1 MPMKKY
7 KIVFKLFLVFFF
19 VSNLFAANVKQE
31 SKEEDNNVAYLSL
44 QKQVSR
50 EYRITGNFK
59 KDNKYNKKYVV
70 YARLSNDK
78 QDDTEKDA
86 SNNKYSVSG
95 NEAGFD
101 LLNTNSG
108 VIYNISGNEVQIP
121 RRLSFTEYQKAQ
133 VNYLEMERK
142 YKTLALEKEISSK
155 KKILDE
161 ELTSEFS
168 DVFLIDALSREIKAL
183 AVDKETV
190 NINIDKKIRY
200 VLPPEQYLKYKQK
213 QNKKNKKNK

>member
-86 SNNKYSVSG
+86 LDNYESEIEETSIIGY
-95 NEAGFD
+95 
-101 LLNTNSG
+101 
-108 VIYNISGNEVQIP
+108 
-121 RRLSFTEYQKAQ
+121 LSKLVEKGYDRNAC
-133 VNYLEMERK
+133 
-142 YKTLALEKEISSK
+142 LEKTANAFGI
-155 KKILDE
+155 
-161 ELTSEFS
+161 
-168 DVFLIDALSREIKAL
+168 
-183 AVDKETV
+183 DKETMLEAIKEELLKRGKV
-190 NINIDKKIRY
+190 KQTDKGDYYIGD
-200 VLPPEQYLKYKQK
+200 
-213 QNKKNKKNK
+213 